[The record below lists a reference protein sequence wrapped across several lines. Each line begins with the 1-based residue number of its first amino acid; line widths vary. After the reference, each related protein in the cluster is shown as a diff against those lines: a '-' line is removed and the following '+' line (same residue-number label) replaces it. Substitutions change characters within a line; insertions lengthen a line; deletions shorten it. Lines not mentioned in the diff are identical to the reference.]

1 MVVSPDIGGVF
12 RARNIAKR
20 IDADL
25 AIVDKRRDK
34 ANVSEVMN
42 IIGDVTGR
50 DCIMVDDMVD
60 TAGTL
65 CNAAQALLDAGANSV
80 SAYATHGVLSKGA
93 DMRVINSCLREL
105 VITDSIQPQNE
116 TASPK
121 IRRVSI
127 APLMAEAVKRISEE
141 TSVSSLFD

>member
-1 MVVSPDIGGVF
+1 
-12 RARNIAKR
+12 
-20 IDADL
+20 
-25 AIVDKRRDK
+25 
-34 ANVSEVMN
+34 
-42 IIGDVTGR
+42 
-50 DCIMVDDMVD
+50 
-60 TAGTL
+60 
-65 CNAAQALLDAGANSV
+65 
-80 SAYATHGVLSKGA
+80 
-93 DMRVINSCLREL
+93 MRVINSCLREL